1 MPLDPVISMAIRVSI
16 AVLFAV
22 AAWHKLRD
30 WPRIGGVIT
39 GYRLLP
45 QGASLPAAA
54 TLIVFELAVAA
65 GLLLSPQALFAAAL
79 ILISYASAIGL
90 NILRGND
97 RIDCGCLGYL
107 AKAPRLKW
115 AMCLR
120 NAVIALIAI
129 MVASADVSI
138 RSLVWMDF
146 VTIACVLAG
155 LSILYASLE
164 ATMALPSSGA
174 NT

>member
-1 MPLDPVISMAIRVSI
+1 
-16 AVLFAV
+16 
-22 AAWHKLRD
+22 
-30 WPRIGGVIT
+30 
-39 GYRLLP
+39 
-45 QGASLPAAA
+45 
-54 TLIVFELAVAA
+54 
-65 GLLLSPQALFAAAL
+65 LLSPQALFAAAL